1 MKWDQLS
8 IEAVCES
15 SILIRFSNE
24 IDTQLP
30 KYISAIAEVIVSE
43 HQDVIMSVTPSYT
56 TLLIDY
62 LPFRISEQELLTSIA
77 NLLHSIELY
86 PEEDR
91 QQSIVLPVYYH
102 ESVAPDLISVMED
115 KKLTLEQLI
124 ELHTGREYTVCAIGF
139 APGFAFLAHV
149 DQVLATPRLATP
161 RLKVLKGSVGIA
173 DTQTAVYPSDTP
185 GGGISSGIARLNFLT
200 LIVISSL
207 LFVLAKKCVFSL
219 SISMNI
225 KNWVANYGDNESSK
239 TRPVEPDPG
248 YWTLWYLSARC
259 DSRRT
264 FR

>member
-185 GGGISSGIARLNFLT
+185 GGW
-200 LIVISSL
+200 
-207 LFVLAKKCVFSL
+207 
-219 SISMNI
+219 NI
-225 KNWVANYGDNESSK
+225 IGNC
-239 TRPVEPDPG
+239 PVELFDPDSDQLSPFRVG
-248 YWTLWYLSARC
+248 EKVRFQSIDKYEYKELGGKLWR
-259 DSRRT
+259 
-264 FR
+264 